1 MFDRGISR
9 GDTPRLWVDAIA
21 HVVMGRDKREYRFV
35 QDTRFGRKILAET
48 ADIPGMV
55 QSVTHYVATR
65 LVERERALADDT
77 VSIGGTA
84 RRDLRAIARRRR
96 WRLARAF
103 LFGLIVGFGALFAA
117 LWIVASNLPK

>member
-1 MFDRGISR
+1 MDGQLTWYVLTSNQRHNATDS
-9 GDTPRLWVDAIA
+9 VDCHILTSNAA
-21 HVVMGRDKREYRFV
+21 FNVAA
-35 QDTRFGRKILAET
+35 RFGRKILAET